1 MTDAAIAAAQ
11 HAIVV
16 PVDDPVAWIDE
27 VRRRHDPMAALI
39 PPHFTLVYPF
49 EASLPPGALRAHMV
63 QTLAGCPP
71 FEVALAGVSG
81 ADGEYLRYDI
91 KQGNDALIAL
101 HDRLYSGPLA
111 GYLDITRSYQ
121 PHMTIGRIADAAA
134 WRRVLDELA
143 AAPPRTTVQVRRV
156 VSYRRYPDG
165 WRQIDS
171 AVELGP

>member
-1 MTDAAIAAAQ
+1 MHAMDAAQ
-11 HAIVV
+11 HVIVA
-16 PVDDPVAWIDE
+16 PVDEPAAWIDD
-27 VRRRHDPMAALI
+27 VRRRHDPIAAAV

-63 QTLAGCPP
+63 HALAGFSPLD
-71 FEVALAGVSG
+71 VALAGVSG

-91 KQGNDALIAL
+91 KQGNDTLIAL

-111 GYLDITRSYQ
+111 SYLDITRSYQ

-143 AAPPRTTVQVRRV
+143 AVAPRTTVQVRRV
-156 VSYRRYPDG
+156 ISYRRYPDG
-165 WRQIDS
+165 WRQIDN
-171 AVELGP
+171 AVELGSP